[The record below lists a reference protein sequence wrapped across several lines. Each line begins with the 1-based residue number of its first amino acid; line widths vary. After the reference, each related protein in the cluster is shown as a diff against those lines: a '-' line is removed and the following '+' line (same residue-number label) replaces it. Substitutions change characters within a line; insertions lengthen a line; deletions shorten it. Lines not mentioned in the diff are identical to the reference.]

1 MSLRV
6 ADVYITVAIA
16 DLPKIDF
23 SQVGETS
30 ENTIRKSLDGT
41 EFVLKYNAEPSFI
54 SDGTVVSL
62 QTMTHAQCLTLMATP
77 EWTDPNPIGKENE
90 NQTEEFD
97 GDIGL

>member
-6 ADVYITVAIA
+6 ADTYITVAIA

-23 SQVGETS
+23 AQVGETS

-54 SDGTVVSL
+54 SDGTVTPL
-62 QTMTHAQCLTLMATP
+62 QTMTHDQCLALMATP
-77 EWTDPNPIGKENE
+77 EWTEPMPI
-90 NQTEEFD
+90 EE
-97 GDIGL
+97 

>member
-23 SQVGETS
+23 AQVGETD
-30 ENTIRKSLDGT
+30 ENTIRKSINDA

-54 SDGTVVSL
+54 SDGTVTPL
-62 QTMTHAQCLTLMATP
+62 QTMTHDQCLTLMATP
-77 EWTDPNPIGKENE
+77 EWSEPMPI
-90 NQTEEFD
+90 EE
-97 GDIGL
+97 

>member
-6 ADVYITVAIA
+6 ADTYITVAIA

-54 SDGTVVSL
+54 SDGTVVPL
-62 QTMTHAQCLTLMATP
+62 QTMTHEQALTLMATP
-77 EWTDPNPIGKENE
+77 EWSEPMPI
-90 NQTEEFD
+90 EE
-97 GDIGL
+97 